1 MNQTEFSNQ
10 PLSGELNCALT
21 TIHVSSMITWTTMR
35 DDFNLINSLR
45 IKLFFGSLG
54 FYYHRIRRSLMIPND
69 LV

>member
-35 DDFNLINSLR
+35 DDFNLINCFR

-54 FYYHRIRRSLMIPND
+54 
-69 LV
+69 